1 MKVTTDPR
9 EASSDHHR
17 AVNEFV
23 TAARA
28 IQPDR
33 WEQPLG
39 EGKWTPAQIAEHV
52 RLSYEVFA
60 AQAAGGQGLRV
71 RTSWWMRQLL
81 RWRFLGGILQQG
93 VLPAG
98 ARAPREV
105 RPGDGPFDRDH
116 VLLALQEAAAEAES
130 GLVKRWT
137 DPTCVMTHHVF
148 GDLRPPEGM
157 RLITV
162 HTRHHA
168 AQLAP
173 RAQTARVHAD

>member
-1 MKVTTDPR
+1 MKVINDPR

-17 AVNEFV
+17 AVREFV
-23 TAARA
+23 AAARA
-28 IQPDR
+28 VAPDE
-33 WEQPLG
+33 WERPLA
-39 EGKWTPAQIAEHV
+39 EGKWTPAQVAEHL

-60 AQAAGGQGLRV
+60 AQFAGGQGLRV
-71 RTSWWMRQLL
+71 RTSWWQRRML

-105 RPGDGPFDRDH
+105 RPGDGPFDRDT
-116 VLLALQEAAAEAES
+116 VLLALEEAAAQAES
-130 GLVKRWT
+130 GLVRRWT

-148 GDLRPPEGM
+148 GDLRPPQGM
-157 RLITV
+157 RLATV

-173 RAQTARVHAD
+173 HASTR

>member
-1 MKVTTDPR
+1 MKVTTDAK

-17 AVNEFV
+17 AVREFV
-23 TAARA
+23 AAARA
-28 IQPDR
+28 VAADE
-33 WEQPLG
+33 WERPLAD
-39 EGKWTPAQIAEHV
+39 GKWTPSQVAEHL

-60 AQAAGGQGLRV
+60 EQFSGGKGLRV
-71 RTSWWMRQLL
+71 RTSWWQRLLL
-81 RWRFLGGILQQG
+81 RRKYLGGILQDG

-105 RPGDGPFDRDH
+105 RPGDGPFDRETT
-116 VLLALQEAAAEAES
+116 LLALEEAAAEAEK

-148 GDLRPPEGM
+148 GDLRPPQGM
-157 RLITV
+157 RLATV

-168 AQLAP
+168 RQIAP
-173 RAQTARVHAD
+173 RTNTS